1 MGLIVVVTDAYRL
14 SRPVAARLTGVL
26 LVAVGVL
33 VVALTLLVALAGLP
47 SWVLAAGVLAAALVV
62 LVAAVA
68 LTRRVAVVR
77 LDDVGYEVRYVRGVG
92 VDRARWSDVED
103 AVASTIA
110 GERCVVLRLRDGRTS
125 TIPVRMLEGSADAF
139 VQDLQAR
146 LDKGH
151 GYRRLT

>member
-1 MGLIVVVTDAYRL
+1 MVVPSAYRL

-33 VVALTLLVALAGLP
+33 VVVVTLLVALAGLP
-47 SWVLAAGVLAAALVV
+47 TWVLTAGVLGASAVV
-62 LVAAVA
+62 LVAAVV
-68 LTRRVAVVR
+68 LTRRVVVVR
-77 LDDVGYEVRYVRGVG
+77 LDEVGYQVRFVRGVG
-92 VDRARWSDVED
+92 VARARWTDVED

-125 TIPVRMLEGSADAF
+125 TIPVRMLAGDADAF
-139 VQDLQAR
+139 VHDLQAH